1 MLWQP
6 LVKIIELKHELDVV
20 LSMFAKEACKVLSVD
35 ACSVFILDETE
46 HTYTLSASTL
56 VPTLRS
62 GMIYISAKDDLLGKV
77 ALREEALIIT
87 DMSKASS
94 YSVLQTLSR
103 NRLQSL
109 LAAPVVHKG
118 EVIAIIALQLND
130 KDKITESLQTDVAT
144 LCANLSLPLNR
155 AIHIEDVSEQIE
167 DKPQSPMYFDGVS
180 ANDGV
185 QKGIAVAR
193 YNITDIE
200 EIPDKPTQSDDE
212 ERLFISAV
220 KDVKESLEEMLERVT
235 LLAGSEEAQLFE
247 AYLQMIDSSRFYDA
261 IIGYIRQG
269 IWLQSAIKRV
279 VIEQATLF
287 EQMDE
292 PYFVERASDIRDLG
306 KRILLALENKI
317 LKKSH
322 YAVDTVL
329 VASEVTASM
338 IAEVPKGRLKAIISE
353 HGSSYSHAAILAK
366 ALSVPF
372 VTSIK
377 ALPISFIDGKEV
389 IVDAY
394 VGRIYI
400 QPAKGLKSAYERLI
414 KHESQKAVELQALKD
429 LSSTT
434 IDGHEITLKA
444 NVGLIAD
451 LDRALSQGAA
461 GVGLYR
467 SEIPFM
473 IRERFPSEDEQRII
487 YQQILSTFPNKPAV
501 LRTLDVGADKTLPY
515 FYEEEQN
522 PALGWRGIRML
533 LDQSNLFLMQIRAM
547 LKASLH
553 HDNLHIL
560 LPMITTIEEV
570 KEAKQ
575 LIRQAYKEVIEEG
588 FDIDKP
594 RIGIMIEVPAAV
606 VLAERLIDL
615 IDFVSIGSNDLAQY
629 ILAVDRTNEKV
640 ANLYNQLHPA
650 MIRTLYHLVKVAKKH
665 NKEISLCGELG
676 GNPIATALLV
686 GMGFDSLSMNASALL
701 KVKQVLRSVTK
712 KQCRNVLKQVLK
724 LATTDEVHTYLEN
737 FLVENDLGGLIRAG
751 IN

>member
-1 MLWQP
+1 MFWQS
-6 LVKIIELKHELDVV
+6 LVKIIELKQELDIV
-20 LSMFAKEACKVLSVD
+20 LSMFTKAACKVLNVD

-46 HTYTLSASTL
+46 RIYTLSASTL

-62 GMIYISAKDDLLGKV
+62 GMIYINTRDDLLGKV
-77 ALREEALIIT
+77 ALREEALVVS
-87 DMSKASS
+87 DMSKALSHT
-94 YSVLQTLSR
+94 VLQKLSR

-109 LAAPVVHKG
+109 LAAPVVYKG
-118 EVIAIIALQLND
+118 EVITIIAFQLND
-130 KDKITESLQTDVAT
+130 KDKITENLQTDVAT

-167 DKPQSPMYFDGVS
+167 DQLQGPMQFDGVS

-185 QKGIAVAR
+185 QKGIAIAR

-200 EIPDKPTQSDDE
+200 EIPDKSSQSDDE
-212 ERLFISAV
+212 EQLFISAV
-220 KDVKESLEEMLERVT
+220 KDVKESLQDMLQRVT

-247 AYLQMIDSSRFYDA
+247 AYLQMMDSSRFYDA
-261 IIGYIRQG
+261 IITYIRQG
-269 IWLQSAIKRV
+269 VWLQSAIKRV
-279 VIEQATLF
+279 VIQQARVF

-292 PYFVERASDIRDLG
+292 LYFVERASDIRDLG
-306 KRILLALENKI
+306 KRILLALENKT
-317 LKKSH
+317 LKTNH
-322 YAVDTVL
+322 YSIDTVL
-329 VASEVTASM
+329 IASEVTASM

-353 HGSSYSHAAILAK
+353 HGASCSHAAILAK

-372 VTSIK
+372 VTGIK

-400 QPAKGLKSAYERLI
+400 QPAKGLKTAYERLI
-414 KHESQKAVELQALKD
+414 KHENQKAFELQALKD
-429 LSSTT
+429 LPSSTL
-434 IDGHEITLKA
+434 DGHEISLKA

-451 LDRALSQGAA
+451 LDGAVSQCAA

-473 IRERFPSEDEQRII
+473 IRDRFPSEDEQRII
-487 YQQILSTFPNKPAV
+487 YQQVLSTFPDRPAV

-515 FYEEEQN
+515 FYEKEQN

-560 LPMITTIEEV
+560 LPMITTIEEI

-575 LIRQAYKEVIEEG
+575 LIRQAYKEVVEEG
-588 FDIDKP
+588 FDINKP
-594 RIGIMIEVPAAV
+594 SIGIMFEVPAAV
-606 VLAERLIDL
+606 ILAERLIGL
-615 IDFVSIGSNDLAQY
+615 VDFVSVGSNDLAQY
-629 ILAVDRTNEKV
+629 VLAVDRSNEKV
-640 ANLYNQLHPA
+640 ASLYNQLHPA
-650 MIRTLYHLVKVAKKH
+650 MIRVLYHLVKAAKKQ
-665 NKEISLCGELG
+665 NKEISLCGELA
-676 GNPIATALLV
+676 GNPLATALLI
-686 GMGFDSLSMNASALL
+686 GMGFDNLSMNTSVLL
-701 KVKQVLRSVTK
+701 KVKHALRSVTK

-724 LATTDEVHTYLEN
+724 LTTTDEIHTYLES

>member
-1 MLWQP
+1 MFWQA
-6 LVKIIELKHELDVV
+6 LVKIIELKQDLDVV
-20 LSMFAKEACKVLSVD
+20 LSMFVKDTCKLLNID
-35 ACSVFILDETE
+35 ACSVFILDDTE
-46 HTYTLSASTL
+46 HVYTLSASTL
-56 VPTLRS
+56 VPTLKS
-62 GMIYISAKDDLLGKV
+62 GMIYINARDDLLGKV
-77 ALREEALIIT
+77 ALREEALVVA
-87 DMSKASS
+87 DMSKAPS

-103 NRLQSL
+103 NKLQSL

-118 EVIAIIALQLND
+118 EVIAIIAFQLSD
-130 KDKITESLQTDVAT
+130 KDKITENLQTDVAT

-155 AIHIEDVSEQIE
+155 AIHIEDISEQIE
-167 DKPQSPMYFDGVS
+167 DQPQSPLLFDGIS
-180 ANDGV
+180 ANEGV
-185 QKGIAVAR
+185 QKGVAVGR

-200 EIPDKPTQSDDE
+200 EIPDKLTQSEDE
-212 ERLFISAV
+212 ENLFIAAV
-220 KDVKESLEEMLERVT
+220 KEVKASLKEMLQRIN
-235 LLAGSEEAQLFE
+235 LLVGNSEASLFE

-261 IIGYIRQG
+261 IIHYIRQG

-279 VIEQATLF
+279 VLEQVAIF

-292 PYFVERASDIRDLG
+292 TYFAERASDIRDLG
-306 KRILLALENKI
+306 KRVLLVLENKI

-366 ALSVPF
+366 ALSIPF
-372 VTSIK
+372 VTGIK
-377 ALPISFIDGKEV
+377 ALPVSFIDGKEV

-400 QPAKGLKSAYERLI
+400 QPTKGLKTAYERLI
-414 KHESQKAVELQALKD
+414 KHESQKAVELQAIKD
-429 LSSTT
+429 LPSETL
-434 IDGHEITLKA
+434 DGHAIELKA

-451 LDRALSQGAA
+451 LDRAVTQGAES
-461 GVGLYR
+461 VGLYR

-487 YQQILSTFPNKPAV
+487 YQQILSTFPNKPVV
-501 LRTLDVGADKTLPY
+501 LRILDVGADKTLPY

-522 PALGWRGIRML
+522 PALGWRGIRMM

-553 HDNLHIL
+553 HNNLRIL

-570 KEAKQ
+570 KEAKK
-575 LIRQAYKEVIEEG
+575 LIRQAYKEVVEEG
-588 FDIDKP
+588 FDIELP
-594 RIGIMIEVPAAV
+594 AIGVMIEVPAA
-606 VLAERLIDL
+606 AILIDRIIGL
-615 IDFVSIGSNDLAQY
+615 VDFVSIGSNDLAQY

-640 ANLYNQLHPA
+640 ASLYDQLHPA
-650 MIRTLYHLVKVAKKH
+650 MIRVLYHLVKITKKH
-665 NKEISLCGELG
+665 NTEISLCGELG
-676 GNPIATALLV
+676 GNPLATALLV
-686 GMGFDSLSMNASALL
+686 GMGFDSLSMNAAVLL
-701 KVKQVLRSVTK
+701 KVKHVLRNVSY
-712 KQCRNVLKQVLK
+712 KQCRNVLKHVLK
-724 LATTDEVHTYLEN
+724 LATTEEVHTYLEN